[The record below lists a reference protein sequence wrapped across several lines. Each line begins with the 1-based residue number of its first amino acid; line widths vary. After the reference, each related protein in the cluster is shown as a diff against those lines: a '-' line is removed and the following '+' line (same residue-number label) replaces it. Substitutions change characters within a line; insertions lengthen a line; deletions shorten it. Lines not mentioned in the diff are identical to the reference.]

1 MSFPGTVEGD
11 ERIRLFCA
19 LKLPADAVERLA
31 FWQRVA
37 FAGADVRVLPRDH
50 LHVTLAFLG
59 HRPRRELDG
68 IVAALRDAGGVAARP
83 ALTVRRYRETRSV
96 GMLVLDDEDERATR
110 FAADLQE
117 RLERLGVYEPE
128 QRRWLPHVTV
138 IRFRRQPRLAPDLPE
153 LGSIVPS
160 EAAVFISRLRPTGA
174 QYEVIENVA
183 LGG

>member
-1 MSFPGTVEGD
+1 MNSAGTVGRD

-19 LKLPADAVERLA
+19 LELPGEAVDRLA
-31 FWQRVA
+31 AWQQEA
-37 FAGADVRVLPRDH
+37 FAGADVRVLPREH

-59 HRPRRELDG
+59 HRPSGELPA
-68 IVAALRDAGGVAARP
+68 IVDALRDAGRGAEQP
-83 ALTVRRYRETRSV
+83 LLTARRYRETRSV
-96 GMLVLDDEDERATR
+96 GMLVLEDAEERATHL
-110 FAADLQE
+110 AVDLQD

-128 QRRWLPHVTV
+128 RRRWLPHLSV
-138 IRFRRQPRLAPDLPE
+138 IRFRRAPKLSPELPDLGP
-153 LGSIVPS
+153 IAPS